1 MVSKLLK
8 LVWKHTLVPL
18 LLFLSLAREY
28 GYTLFTL
35 EGSWDFLGYL
45 IFLSFSVYL
54 STHAFFF
61 PDWSVVT
68 RWISEGKVHNV
79 VQNVVGAPFSVQGA
93 DIGEIMLLYS
103 FHCG

>member
-35 EGSWDFLGYL
+35 EGSWDFFG
-45 IFLSFSVYL
+45 IFDFSFFFSVYL
-54 STHAFFF
+54 STHAFFSS
-61 PDWSVVT
+61 DWSVVT

-79 VQNVVGAPFSVQGA
+79 VQMLSVLPSQCRVQ
-93 DIGEIMLLYS
+93 IPEK
-103 FHCG
+103 